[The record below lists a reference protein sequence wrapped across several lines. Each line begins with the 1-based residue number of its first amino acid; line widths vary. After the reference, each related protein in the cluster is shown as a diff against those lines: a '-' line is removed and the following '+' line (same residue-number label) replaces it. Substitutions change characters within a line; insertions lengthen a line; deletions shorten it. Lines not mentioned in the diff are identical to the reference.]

1 MNFKRLLFPLISFFL
16 LNSLWAANNVKQP
29 LPATPLLQE
38 LSVNKP
44 YLTSEIKSICFFDP
58 SFIVLGCENSLL
70 VYDGDLW
77 AEYNTE
83 EPPIVSKKS
92 ESEALWTS
100 KNSLFV
106 LKKQGQRITNRKLCS
121 LQDSSSIRK
130 VVTVEGNR
138 IFVATS
144 NSIYEVND
152 SGVEHLDSSKIGIEL
167 YSSNLNAFYF
177 KAEEG
182 YFRLNPR
189 LNLRSPFLPSSALK
203 AIDLVGFYESE
214 GATYVI
220 SLQWPWLWVIKE
232 GRTIA
237 STYNLPIRSK
247 ETKILRV
254 KNWGKWVFIE
264 TDSEGIFSLSMAPFE
279 KESFPMHFLSISDF
293 SPINNQKIAAISRTN
308 LFEFNSI
315 ESAGF
320 ASDENGRLLQSN
332 AVAAHN
338 GSVFCATNN
347 GVFINSNEYPHI
359 FHQLPETSGKYFR
372 LLSSKFGLIAIGQ
385 KELVFFNESRKVY
398 NFSVP
403 SVDIN
408 KPIGFLNGPNESILV
423 VCHSSEATCLI
434 VGPKGVERKTIK
446 YPIKNTH
453 PIRVSLIDKQI
464 NILFSNQKAYAL
476 SVLNN
481 SEPKLEPTNIA
492 AKSIEATIWS
502 QFQET
507 YWLNDPSTKVSPLHI
522 CDSTIVFKR
531 YVNRATRKGIWV
543 STKKKDATEFQKPMC
558 FAIVNAPTIINGA
571 CTSNS
576 KLWVSSP
583 EGLMYFSTNADRS
596 ANNSSSAHI
605 SAFWVGENSQT
616 DTLLYLVPIE
626 SFDKK
631 LTLRSSY
638 NKTLVIALYP
648 NCFSQSNA
656 FVCDNQYS
664 FSMEAKEG
672 KWSEWSNK
680 NSHSIDLKKPKS
692 FSLLFRTRN
701 ITSLEPFESW
711 LQVNILPQFYQ
722 QWYFILAFGIIGL
735 LGIMLALNWRRYHHA
750 KERYL
755 LESIIN
761 QRTEDLVREKE
772 KTDNLL
778 ARVLPTDTASELKEK
793 GKVNTQRFKMVTVLF
808 SDIEGF
814 TRITEHTN
822 PENLIDQLDK
832 FFLYFDSVV
841 ERFRIEKI
849 KTIGDAYMC
858 AGGIPKKNRTNPI
871 EVVLAALEMMQYMK
885 HITRTSTSNEKIW
898 DLRIGIDTGPV
909 IAGVVGRNKLT
920 YDIWGS
926 TVNTASRME
935 SSGEVGQIN
944 VSGNTY
950 MFVKEYFDCTY
961 RGVIPIKNKG
971 DIQMY
976 FVNGIKA
983 NLSNN
988 FEGLQPNH
996 AFNVQLQLI
1005 RLGDLEDFI
1014 LEKLEHGL
1022 PKNLYYH
1029 NLKHTVD
1036 VYTQVELIGRSEN
1049 LGPEDILILRT
1060 AALFHDAGHMIDYS
1074 THEEMSV
1081 KLVKEILP
1089 EYYYTQ
1095 EQIDIVCQLILATK
1109 MPPRPKNLLEQ
1120 IICDADLDYL
1130 GRIDFIPV
1138 SNKLYQELHEHGK
1151 IGTLKEWSE
1160 LQIKFIEGHQYF
1172 TNTAR
1177 RLRNVNKNSQLAKL
1191 KAWIEKN

>member
-16 LNSLWAANNVKQP
+16 LNSLWAANNVKHP
-29 LPATPLLQE
+29 LPATPLLHE
-38 LSVNKP
+38 LSVNTP
-44 YLTSEIKSICFFDP
+44 NLISEINSICFFDP
-58 SFIVLGCENSLL
+58 SFIVLGSETSLL
-70 VYDGDLW
+70 VFDGELW
-77 AEYNTE
+77 VEYKTE
-83 EPPIVSKKS
+83 EPPIVLKKS
-92 ESEALWTS
+92 QSEALWAS

-106 LKKQGQRITNRKLCS
+106 LKKQGQRINNRKLCS

-130 VVTVEGNR
+130 VVTIEGNR

-144 NSIYEVND
+144 NSIYEVID
-152 SGVEHLDSSKIGIEL
+152 SGVEQLDSSKIGIEL
-167 YSSNLNAFYF
+167 YSSNINAFYF
-177 KAEEG
+177 KADEG
-182 YFRLNPR
+182 YFRLNR
-189 LNLRSPFLPSSALK
+189 SLILRSPFLPSSALK
-203 AIDLVGFYESE
+203 DTDLVGFYESE
-214 GATYVI
+214 GATYAI
-220 SLQWPWLWVIKE
+220 SHEWPWLWVVKE
-232 GRTIA
+232 SRAIA
-237 STYNLPIRSK
+237 STYSLPIRSY

-279 KESFPMHFLSISDF
+279 KESFPMNFLSIADF
-293 SPINNQKIAAISRTN
+293 SPINNRKIAAISRTN

-332 AVAAHN
+332 AVATYN
-338 GSVFCATNN
+338 GAVYCATNN
-347 GVFINSNEYPHI
+347 GVFINSNEYPRI
-359 FHQLPETSGKYFR
+359 FHQLSETSGKYFR
-372 LLSSKFGLIAIGQ
+372 LLTSKFGLIAIGQ
-385 KELVFFNESRKVY
+385 RDLVVFNETRKV
-398 NFSVP
+398 FKISAP
-403 SVDIN
+403 PVDIN
-408 KPIGFLNGPNESILV
+408 KPIGFLNGPDESILV
-423 VCHSSEATCLI
+423 VCHSNEATCLI
-434 VGPKGVERKTIK
+434 IGSKGIVQKTIK
-446 YPIKNTH
+446 YPIKNIY
-453 PIRVSLIDKQI
+453 PIRITLIDKQI
-464 NILFSNQKAYAL
+464 NILFSNQKAYTL
-476 SVLNN
+476 SVINN
-481 SEPKLEPTNIA
+481 SDPRLEPTNSA
-492 AKSIEATIWS
+492 DKSVEEMIWG

-507 YWLNDPSTKVSPLHI
+507 NGLNDPTTKVLPLHI
-522 CDSTIVFKR
+522 GDSTIVFKR
-531 YVNRATRKGIWV
+531 YINNAIQKGVWL
-543 STKKKDATEFQKPMC
+543 STKKRDTSEFQKPKC
-558 FAIVNAPTIINGA
+558 FALIKAPTIINGT
-571 CTSNS
+571 CVSNS

-583 EGLMYFSTNADRS
+583 EGLMYFSTNEDRN
-596 ANNSSSAHI
+596 ANNGSSAYF
-605 SAFWVGENSQT
+605 SAFLVGENSQT

-648 NCFSQSNA
+648 SYFGQLNA
-656 FVCDNQYS
+656 FVSDNQYS
-664 FSMEAKEG
+664 FSTEAEEG
-672 KWSEWSNK
+672 KWSAWSNK
-680 NSHSIDLKKPKS
+680 NSYSIDLKKPKS
-692 FSLLFRTRN
+692 FSLFFRSRN
-701 ITSLEPFESW
+701 IASLEPLESS
-711 LQVNILPQFYQ
+711 LRVNVLPQFYQ
-722 QWYFILAFGIIGL
+722 QWYFILAFGIIGI

-750 KERYL
+750 KERYM

-778 ARVLPTDTASELKEK
+778 ARVLPTDAASELKEK
-793 GKVNTQRFKMVTVLF
+793 GKVNTQRFQMVTVLF

-885 HITRTSTSNEKIW
+885 HITRTSISNEKIW

-944 VSGNTY
+944 ISGNTY

-1005 RLGDLEDFI
+1005 RLGDLEEFI

-1089 EYYYTQ
+1089 EFYYTQ
-1095 EQIDIVCQLILATK
+1095 EQIDIVCQLIMATK

-1151 IGTLKEWSE
+1151 IGTLKEWNE